1 MLLVI
6 LGICILL
13 FIIGVIFN
21 CDDFGVVCG
30 VTGGCG
36 TVVSILILFFMLVG
50 YPYNIEEKI
59 TMYQEENILIEE
71 KIKNTVR
78 TYMDYEESTY
88 KELVE
93 NADLTTL
100 VIKYPE
106 LNSNELVKSE
116 IQTYK
121 ENSDMIKSL
130 KESKIN
136 KKTLNWWLY
145 FGN

>member
-6 LGICILL
+6 LGISILL
-13 FIIGVIFN
+13 FIIGFICCN
-21 CDDFGVVCG
+21 EDLGVACG
-30 VTGGCG
+30 FIGGLG
-36 TVVSILILFFMLVG
+36 AVVSLLILFFMLVG

-59 TMYQEENILIEE
+59 TMYQEENALIEE
-71 KIKNTVR
+71 KVKNTVR
-78 TYMDYEESTY
+78 AYMDYEESTY

-136 KKTLNWWLY
+136 KKTLNWWIY

>member
-6 LGICILL
+6 LGISILL
-13 FIIGVIFN
+13 FIIGIIYD

-36 TVVSILILFFMLVG
+36 GIISLLFLFFMLIE
-50 YPYNIEEKI
+50 YPYNIEKKI

-71 KIKNTVR
+71 KVKNTVR
-78 TYMDYEESTY
+78 AYMDYEESTY

-93 NADLTTL
+93 DADLTTL

-121 ENSDMIKSL
+121 ENSDKIKSL
-130 KESKIN
+130 KESEIN
-136 KKTLNWWLY
+136 KETLNWWLY

>member
-1 MLLVI
+1 MLIVI
-6 LGICILL
+6 LGISLL
-13 FIIGVIFN
+13 SLIIGWLEDGDVFVLI
-21 CDDFGVVCG
+21 
-30 VTGGCG
+30 GGLG
-36 TVVSILILFFMLVG
+36 TFISLLILIFMLLD

-59 TMYQEENILIEE
+59 TMYQEENALIEE
-71 KIKNTVR
+71 KVKNTVR
-78 TYMDYEESTY
+78 VYMDYEESTY

-130 KESKIN
+130 KESEIN